1 VAEIK
6 MRQVYVNGDYKREDE
21 AKVSILDRGLLF
33 SDSIYEVTSV
43 INGKLIDFN
52 HHMKRLDRSM
62 TELKFKSFINHDE
75 ILEFHRKLIELNNL
89 KEGMIYTQVT
99 RGAVDRS
106 FDMPKEAIK
115 PTVFAFTQEK
125 KILESDAAK
134 NGIKVMTLEDMRWK
148 RNDIKTTQLLYASMA
163 KSEATAKGFDDA
175 WMLRQGYVTEGSSN
189 NAWIVKG
196 KIIMTRHSDNLI
208 LSGITREAVLKC
220 AKDLGYEVVAKN
232 FTLQDAQ
239 SANEAFV
246 TSATALVTPVVK
258 INTSQIGD
266 GKPGNFVKALRAE
279 YIKQA
284 LETAI

>member
-1 VAEIK
+1 

-21 AKVSILDRGLLF
+21 AKVSIFDRGLLF

-62 TELKFKSFINHDE
+62 TELKFKNFINHDE

-99 RGAVDRS
+99 RGVVDRS

-115 PTVFAFTQEK
+115 PTVFAFSQEK

-148 RNDIKTTQLLYASMA
+148 RNDIKTTQLLYASMT
-163 KSEATAKGFDDA
+163 KSEATTKGFDDA
-175 WMLRQGYVTEGSSN
+175 WMLRHGYITEGSSN
-189 NAWIVKG
+189 NAWIIKG

-208 LSGITREAVLKC
+208 LSGITRGAILKS
-220 AKDLGYEVVAKN
+220 AKDLGYEVVMKN

-239 SANEAFV
+239 SANEAFI

-258 INTSQIGD
+258 INMSDIGD
-266 GKPGNFVKALRAE
+266 GTPGNFVKALRAE
-279 YIKQA
+279 YINQA
-284 LETAI
+284 LKNAI

>member
-1 VAEIK
+1 

-21 AKVSILDRGLLF
+21 AKVSIFDRGLLF

-52 HHMKRLDRSM
+52 HHMRRLDRSM
-62 TELKFKSFINHDE
+62 TELKFKNFINHDE

-99 RGAVDRS
+99 RGVVDRS
-106 FDMPKEAIK
+106 FDMPKGAIK
-115 PTVFAFTQEK
+115 PTVLAFSQEK

-148 RNDIKTTQLLYASMA
+148 RNDIKTTQLLYASMT
-163 KSEATAKGFDDA
+163 KSEATTKGFDDA
-175 WMLRQGYVTEGSSN
+175 WMLRHGYITEGSSN
-189 NAWIVKG
+189 NAWIIKG

-208 LSGITREAVLKC
+208 LSGITRGAILKS
-220 AKDLGYEVVAKN
+220 AKDLGYEVVMKN

-239 SANEAFV
+239 SANEAFI

-258 INTSQIGD
+258 INMSDIGD
-266 GKPGNFVKALRAE
+266 GTPGNFVKALRAE
-279 YIKQA
+279 YINQA
-284 LETAI
+284 LKNAI